1 MPSFQ
6 KPAIMNLRSHILI
19 ITGVTLLPLLAFV
32 CITLVLHFDSGR
44 ETQLQNLVATAR
56 ALSLALDKD
65 FEARVAVLKTLAQS
79 ERLHA
84 GNLKSFYNE
93 SKRVVPAHEGA
104 DAIVLVDSAGQ
115 QVANT
120 RRPFGESLSQYSD
133 PVFIKTVI
141 ESGRP
146 AVSNLFTTRVVQRP
160 IVSIG
165 VPVVIDGVTKYA
177 LTMSLSPA
185 FIQRLLEQQAISTHW
200 LSTIIDANKIIVAR
214 TRDMER
220 LLGKNASPSLTAKSA
235 ENSEG
240 WWVGQPF
247 GGETSYVA
255 HRRSNF
261 SGWTVA
267 IAVPVS
273 AVNRPLW
280 QALGFIVGGIVF
292 FILVAL
298 GAALLYWRRIASS
311 ITALLEAAKAIG
323 EGARAEIEASPI
335 LELDQARKE
344 IETAAGERKKTAD
357 QLQYEVQL
365 VQMIADSVGES
376 IFTTDADGR
385 ITFVNAAALKT
396 FGFSAEE
403 LLGHSLHEKIH
414 DRRPDG
420 RPLPKGECVFAHA
433 RTTGRMITNHEDVF
447 FRKNGTA
454 VIVECSHTPLE
465 ADGRPIGT
473 LLIARDIT
481 ENKRLLEE
489 RRFAAGSHRGR

>member
-6 KPAIMNLRSHILI
+6 KPAIMKLRSHILI

-32 CITLVLHFDSGR
+32 CVTLVLHFETGR
-44 ETQLQNLVATAR
+44 ETQLQNLVGTAR

-65 FEARVAVLKTLAQS
+65 FDARVVSLKTLAQS

-84 GNLKSFYNE
+84 GDLNSFYGE
-93 SKRVVPAHEGA
+93 SKRVLPDHEGA
-104 DAIVLVDSAGQ
+104 DAIVLVDSNGDQA
-115 QVANT
+115 ANT
-120 RRPFGESLSQYSD
+120 RRPFGERLSQYGD
-133 PVFIKTVI
+133 PVFIRKVI
-141 ESGRP
+141 ESRRP

-160 IVSIG
+160 VVSIG
-165 VPVVIDGVTKYA
+165 VPVVVDGITKYA
-177 LTMSLSPA
+177 LTMSFSPA

-214 TRDMER
+214 TRDMEK

-235 ENSEG
+235 ENAEG
-240 WWVGQPF
+240 WWIGQPF

-292 FILVAL
+292 FILVTL

-311 ITALLEAAKAIG
+311 ITALSEAAKAIG
-323 EGARAEIEASPI
+323 QGATPEIEASPI
-335 LELDQARKE
+335 LELDEVRKV
-344 IETAAGERKKTAD
+344 IEAVVTERKNNEARFD
-357 QLQYEVQL
+357 HQLQL
-365 VQMIADSVGES
+365 V
-376 IFTTDADGR
+376 R
-385 ITFVNAAALKT
+385 KITNGVAALIFITDSDGHVTFANAVALRT

-403 LLGHSLHEKIH
+403 LLGYSLHEKIH
-414 DRRPDG
+414 DRHPDG
-420 RPLPKGECVFAHA
+420 RALPKGECFFAHT
-433 RTTGRMITNHEDVF
+433 RTTGRTITNHEDVF

-454 VIVECSHTPLE
+454 VIVECSHAPLA
-465 ADGRPIGT
+465 ADSRRIGT

-481 ENKRLLEE
+481 EHKRLLAEE
-489 RRFAAGSHRGR
+489 QK

>member
-1 MPSFQ
+1 M
-6 KPAIMNLRSHILI
+6 KLRSHILI

-32 CITLVLHFDSGR
+32 CVTLVLHFETGR
-44 ETQLQNLVATAR
+44 ETQLQNLVGTAR

-65 FEARVAVLKTLAQS
+65 FEARVAALKTLAQS

-84 GNLKSFYNE
+84 GDLKSFYDAT
-93 SKRVVPAHEGA
+93 KRVLPVHEGA
-104 DAIVLVDSAGQ
+104 DAIVLVDSTGKQA
-115 QVANT
+115 ANT
-120 RRPFGESLSQYSD
+120 RRPFGESLAQYSD

-141 ESGRP
+141 ESRRA
-146 AVSNLFTTRVVQRP
+146 AVSNLFTTRVVQRSV
-160 IVSIG
+160 ISIG

-185 FIQRLLEQQAISTHW
+185 FIQRLLEQQAIPSHW

-214 TRDMER
+214 TRDVDK
-220 LLGKNASPSLTAKSA
+220 LLGKTASPSLTAKSA

-240 WWVGQPF
+240 WWIGQPF

-255 HRRSNF
+255 HRRSSF

-292 FILVAL
+292 FILVTL

-311 ITALLEAAKAIG
+311 ITALSDAAKAIG
-323 EGARAEIEASPI
+323 QGATPQIEASPI
-335 LELDQARKE
+335 LELDEVRKV
-344 IETAAGERKKTAD
+344 IETALGERKKTGD
-357 QLQYEVQL
+357 QLRYEALL
-365 VQMIADSVGES
+365 VQKITESVAES
-376 IFTTDADGR
+376 IFITDSDGR
-385 ITFVNAAALKT
+385 VTFANAAAIRT
-396 FGFSAEE
+396 FGFRAEE

-414 DRRPDG
+414 DRHPEG
-420 RPLPKGECVFAHA
+420 RALPKGECAFAQTH
-433 RTTGRMITNHEDVF
+433 TTGRMITNHEDVF

-454 VIVECSHTPLE
+454 VIVECSHAPLE

-481 ENKRLLEE
+481 EHKRLLENHPS
-489 RRFAAGSHRGR
+489 AAGSPSGR

>member
-1 MPSFQ
+1 MPIFQ
-6 KPAIMNLRSHILI
+6 KPAIMKLRSHISI
-19 ITGVTLLPLLAFV
+19 ITGATLLPLLAFV

-65 FEARVAVLKTLAQS
+65 FEARVAALKTLAQS

-84 GNLKSFYNE
+84 GDLKSFYDE

-133 PVFIKTVI
+133 PVFIKTMI

-160 IVSIG
+160 VVSIG
-165 VPVVIDGVTKYA
+165 VPVVIDGITKYA

-185 FIQRLLEQQAISTHW
+185 FIQRLLEQQAIPSHW
-200 LSTIIDANKIIVAR
+200 LSTIIDANKVIVAR
-214 TRDMER
+214 TRDMDK
-220 LLGKNASPSLTAKSA
+220 LLGKTASPSLTAKSA
-235 ENSEG
+235 EKSEG

-255 HRRSNF
+255 HRRSSF

-292 FILVAL
+292 FILVTLA
-298 GAALLYWRRIASS
+298 AALLYWRRIASS
-311 ITALLEAAKAIG
+311 ITALSEAAKAIG
-323 EGARAEIEASPI
+323 QGATPEIEASPI
-335 LELDQARKE
+335 LELDEVRKV
-344 IETAAGERKKTAD
+344 IEAVATERKKNEARFD
-357 QLQYEVQL
+357 HQLQL
-365 VQMIADSVGES
+365 VRKITDGVAESVFIADS
-376 IFTTDADGR
+376 DGHV
-385 ITFVNAAALKT
+385 TFVNAKALET

-414 DRRPDG
+414 DRHPDG
-420 RPLPKGECVFAHA
+420 RPLPNGDCVFAH
-433 RTTGRMITNHEDVF
+433 TLTMGRMITNHEDVF

-454 VIVECSHTPLE
+454 VIVECSHAPLE

-481 ENKRLLEE
+481 EYRRLLGD

>member
-1 MPSFQ
+1 M
-6 KPAIMNLRSHILI
+6 KLRSHILI
-19 ITGVTLLPLLAFV
+19 ITGATLLPLLAFV
-32 CITLVLHFDSGR
+32 CITLVLHFESGR

-65 FEARVAVLKTLAQS
+65 FEVRVAALKTLAQS

-84 GNLKSFYNE
+84 GDLKSFYDE
-93 SKRVVPAHEGA
+93 SKRVVPVHEGA

-133 PVFIKTVI
+133 PGFIKTVI

-160 IVSIG
+160 VVSIG
-165 VPVVIDGVTKYA
+165 VPVVVDGVTKYA
-177 LTMSLSPA
+177 LTMSLTPA
-185 FIQRLLEQQAISTHW
+185 FIQRLLEQQAIPSHW

-214 TRDMER
+214 TRDMDK
-220 LLGKNASPSLTAKSA
+220 LLGKTASPSLTAKSA

-240 WWVGQPF
+240 WWIGQPF

-255 HRRSNF
+255 HRRSSF

-292 FILVAL
+292 FILVTL

-311 ITALLEAAKAIG
+311 ITALSEAAKAIG
-323 EGARAEIEASPI
+323 QGATPEIEASPI
-335 LELDQARKE
+335 LELDEVRKV
-344 IETAAGERKKTAD
+344 IETALGERKKTGD
-357 QLQYEVQL
+357 QLRYEALL
-365 VQMIADSVGES
+365 VQKITESVAES
-376 IFTTDADGR
+376 IFITDADGHV
-385 ITFVNAAALKT
+385 TFANAAALKT

-414 DRRPDG
+414 DRHPDG
-420 RPLPKGECVFAHA
+420 RALPKGECVFAHA
-433 RTTGRMITNHEDVF
+433 RTTGRTITNHEDVF
-447 FRKNGTA
+447 FRKNGTV
-454 VIVECSHTPLE
+454 VIVECSHAPLE
-465 ADGRPIGT
+465 ANGRRIGT

-481 ENKRLLEE
+481 EHKRLLAELQK
-489 RRFAAGSHRGR
+489 RATQPARAN

>member
-1 MPSFQ
+1 M
-6 KPAIMNLRSHILI
+6 KLRSHILI

-32 CITLVLHFDSGR
+32 WVTLVLHFETGR
-44 ETQLQNLVATAR
+44 ETQLQNLVGTAR

-65 FEARVAVLKTLAQS
+65 FDARVAALKTLAQS

-84 GNLKSFYNE
+84 GDLKSFYDA
-93 SKRVVPAHEGA
+93 SKRALPDHEGA
-104 DAIVLVDSAGQ
+104 DAIVLVDSNGDQA
-115 QVANT
+115 ANT
-120 RRPFGESLSQYSD
+120 RRPFGESRSQYGD
-133 PVFIKTVI
+133 PVFIRKVI
-141 ESGRP
+141 ESRRP
-146 AVSNLFTTRVVQRP
+146 AVSNLFATRVVQRP
-160 IVSIG
+160 VVSIG
-165 VPVVIDGVTKYA
+165 VPVVVDGITKYA

-185 FIQRLLEQQAISTHW
+185 FIQRLLEQQAIPTHW

-240 WWVGQPF
+240 WWIGQPF

-255 HRRSNF
+255 HRRSSF

-292 FILVAL
+292 FILVTL

-311 ITALLEAAKAIG
+311 ITALSDAAKAIG
-323 EGARAEIEASPI
+323 QGATPQIEASPI
-335 LELDQARKE
+335 LELDEVRKV
-344 IETAAGERKKTAD
+344 IETALGERKKTGD
-357 QLQYEVQL
+357 QLRYEALL
-365 VQMIADSVGES
+365 VQKITESVAES
-376 IFTTDADGR
+376 IFITDSDGHA
-385 ITFVNAAALKT
+385 TFANAAALRT

-403 LLGHSLHEKIH
+403 LLGRSLHETIH
-414 DRRPDG
+414 DRHPDG
-420 RPLPKGECVFAHA
+420 RPFPKGECAFAQT
-433 RTTGRMITNHEDVF
+433 RTRGRMIRNHEDIF
-447 FRKNGTA
+447 LRKNGTT
-454 VIVECSHTPLE
+454 VIVECSQAPLE
-465 ADGRPIGT
+465 VDGRPIGT

-481 ENKRLLEE
+481 EHKN
-489 RRFAAGSHRGR
+489 STQPN

>member
-1 MPSFQ
+1 M
-6 KPAIMNLRSHILI
+6 KLRSHILI
-19 ITGVTLLPLLAFV
+19 ITGATLLPLLAFV
-32 CITLVLHFDSGR
+32 CITLVLHFESGR

-65 FEARVAVLKTLAQS
+65 FEVRVAALKTLAQS

-84 GNLKSFYNE
+84 GDLKSFYDE
-93 SKRVVPAHEGA
+93 SKRVVPVHEGA

-133 PVFIKTVI
+133 PVFTKTVI

-160 IVSIG
+160 VISIG
-165 VPVVIDGVTKYA
+165 VPVVVDGVTKYA

-185 FIQRLLEQQAISTHW
+185 FIQRLLEHQTIPSNW

-235 ENSEG
+235 ENAEG
-240 WWVGQPF
+240 WWIGQPF

-255 HRRSNF
+255 HRRSSF
-261 SGWTVA
+261 SSWTVA

-273 AVNRPLW
+273 AVNRPLR

-292 FILVAL
+292 FILVTLA
-298 GAALLYWRRIASS
+298 AALLYWRRIASS
-311 ITALLEAAKAIG
+311 ITALSEAAKAIG
-323 EGARAEIEASPI
+323 QGATPEIETSPI
-335 LELDQARKE
+335 LELDQVRKV
-344 IETAAGERKKTAD
+344 IETVAAERKKTAD
-357 QLQYEVQL
+357 DLHYERQL
-365 VQMIADSVGES
+365 VQKITEGVAES
-376 IFTTDADGR
+376 IFVTDANGR
-385 ITFVNAAALKT
+385 VTFANAEAIVT

-403 LLGHSLHEKIH
+403 LLGQSLHEKIH
-414 DRRPDG
+414 DRYPDG
-420 RPLPKGECVFAHA
+420 RPLPRGECVFAS
-433 RTTGRMITNHEDVF
+433 GRAAGKMIRNHEDVF

-454 VIVECSHTPLE
+454 VIVECSHVPLE
-465 ADGRPIGT
+465 ADGRPVGA

-481 ENKRLLEE
+481 ERKRLLAEVE
-489 RRFAAGSHRGR
+489 KRATQPGRAN